1 MKKSNTKSVIIILNG
16 DKIIRKNRRI
26 YVKELFSKLSK
37 EGCKK
42 YADSIYNNQREEG
55 EKISYSFK
63 RSWIIWEYK
72 TIQSKDTY

>member
-1 MKKSNTKSVIIILNG
+1 MKKSNTKSVIVILNG

-42 YADSIYNNQREEG
+42 YADSIYDNQREEG
-55 EKISYSFK
+55 KKISYSFK
-63 RSWIIWEYK
+63 RS
-72 TIQSKDTY
+72 